1 MSLHSIINEI
11 KKNRKRAPFTVAA
24 VPERDGVFIGLDNAD
39 KPCVF
44 ISSQDSRHLPT
55 IRTSHLKVE
64 FSRKY
69 KLALK
74 NDEVREGSYHG
85 ILCMSDEQTDR
96 EIFVSII
103 DSMLKSSP
111 LLNTESISSLFHSL
125 VNLFSVKTTQDFVN
139 ERRGLWAELFFM
151 TRSIGTLQWAASWH
165 SEPTRVFDFSSKN
178 RRIEIKCTIRA
189 ERIHEFSHNQLISL
203 PNQETAIVSYLLQ
216 EDDQGKSLRALIDEV
231 RSQLSGSPYLI
242 KLEKSIRR
250 VGMHEPEEE
259 GPRFNEGYAN
269 QHIAWFKSTEVPRF
283 TTNEP
288 PGVTCTH
295 YKSDLTNAP
304 QLSDQEIDSWVSDWA
319 NLDTSDLSKNG

>member
-1 MSLHSIINEI
+1 MSLHSIIEEI
-11 KKNRKRAPFTVAA
+11 KEKRKRAPFTVAA
-24 VPERDGVFIGLDNAD
+24 VPEREGVFIGLDNED

-74 NDEVREGSYHG
+74 DTEVREGSYHG

-111 LLNTESISSLFHSL
+111 LLNTENINLLFHSL
-125 VNLFSVKTTQDFVN
+125 VNLFSVKPTQDFVN

-151 TRSIGTLQWAASWH
+151 TQNGGIAQWADSWH

-178 RRIEIKCTIRA
+178 RRIEIKCTIRP
-189 ERIHEFSHNQLISL
+189 ERIHEFSHSQLISL

-216 EDDQGKSLRALIDEV
+216 EEDQGKSLRALIEEV
-231 RSQLSGSPYLI
+231 RSQLSGSLHLI
-242 KLEKSIRR
+242 KLEKAIRR

-259 GPRFNEGYAN
+259 GPRFNESYAN
-269 QHIAWFKSTEVPRF
+269 QHSAWFKSTEVPRF
-283 TTNEP
+283 TTDEP
-288 PGVTCTH
+288 PGVSGTH
-295 YKSDLTNAP
+295 YKSDLTNAT
-304 QLSDQEIDSWVSDWA
+304 QLSDQEIKSWVSDWVR
-319 NLDTSDLSKNG
+319 LDSNESE